1 MDLMDRRKGRDRV
14 DVMTS
19 GKNQSSGEACIGGI
33 GAIQHGGAS
42 ASGTA
47 GYPGESIVAAIQAA
61 GAIVRRA
68 LARYR
73 RYRRERDTY
82 DALRQL
88 DDHTLRDLGLHRS
101 EISSISAESMGEA
114 EHTRVRARRIGRAD
128 PHWRD

>member
-1 MDLMDRRKGRDRV
+1 
-14 DVMTS
+14 MTS
-19 GKNQSSGEACIGGI
+19 SKYQSAGQACIGGM
-33 GAIQHGGAS
+33 GANQHGGVS

-47 GYPGESIVAAIQAA
+47 GFFGEIIVAAIQAA

-73 RYRRERDTY
+73 QYRQERDTY

-88 DDHTLRDLGLHRS
+88 DDRTLRDLGLHRS
-101 EISSISAESMGEA
+101 EISSVAAEFMGEA
-114 EHTRVRARRIGRAD
+114 EYTRVRARQIGRAD